1 MFNKQFM
8 GYSLMLIVS
17 PSNTK
22 DRVSKE
28 DVILLLLIELVL
40 SAILSKSCDSILI
53 EQHFC
58 IITDKNND
66 KALIITAKTETLS
79 VHFIVRS
86 CCSSLDKKLSFSSST
101 RGERGTITL

>member
-1 MFNKQFM
+1 MS
-8 GYSLMLIVS
+8 YSLMFVVS
-17 PSNTK
+17 LSDTNDK
-22 DRVSKE
+22 VSKE
-28 DVILLLLIELVL
+28 DVVILLLIESVL
-40 SAILSKSCDSILI
+40 STILSKSCDSILI

-58 IITDKNND
+58 IITDKHND

-101 RGERGTITL
+101 RGDRGNITL